1 MIMSNS
7 RRPFLVSAAL
17 IAGAICAFAIRG
29 SAQGQPASAAEGRL
43 GEAGSQADVLPSL
56 LQEVHG
62 LRVAMEQMA
71 TSNAHAQLL
80 VGRLQLQ
87 EGRMNGMIRRL
98 DTVRDDLAKTE
109 GEYAQMSGALKT
121 FEVESP
127 SPGVP
132 EKDREQA
139 LGGLKQQAQI
149 LKANL
154 ERLRAEEA
162 QLTSD
167 LTAEQAR
174 WVDINQRLD
183 ELERSL
189 AKR

>member
-1 MIMSNS
+1 MT
-7 RRPFLVSAAL
+7 RRHTIGAAAAVLV
-17 IAGAICAFAIRG
+17 IAGGAFGARG
-29 SAQGQPASAAEGRL
+29 FAQTQQASGP
-43 GEAGSQADVLPSL
+43 DVLPAL
-56 LQEVHG
+56 LQEVKG
-62 LRVAMEQMA
+62 LRAAMEQMA

-98 DTVRDDLAKTE
+98 DTVRDDLAKADA
-109 GEYAQMSGALKT
+109 EYAQINGALKMLAGDS
-121 FEVESP
+121 SP
-127 SPGVP
+127 SDMP
-132 EKDREQA
+132 EKDRDTA
-139 LGGLKQQAQI
+139 VGGLKQQVQFV
-149 LKANL
+149 KANVD
-154 ERLRAEEA
+154 RLRAEEA

-189 AKR
+189 VKR

>member
-1 MIMSNS
+1 MT
-7 RRPFLVSAAL
+7 RRHTLGAA
-17 IAGAICAFAIRG
+17 IGIVVFACGAFAVRG
-29 SAQGQPASAAEGRL
+29 SAQAQQPSGQ
-43 GEAGSQADVLPSL
+43 DVLPAL
-56 LQEVHG
+56 LQEVKG
-62 LRVAMEQMA
+62 LRAAMEQMA

-98 DTVRDDLAKTE
+98 DTVRDDLAKAD
-109 GEYAQMSGALKT
+109 GEYAQITGALKT
-121 FEVESP
+121 LQGDSSP
-127 SPGVP
+127 SEIP
-132 EKDREQA
+132 EKDRDTA
-139 LGGLKQQAQI
+139 VGGLRQEVQRV
-149 LKANL
+149 KANV

-189 AKR
+189 KK